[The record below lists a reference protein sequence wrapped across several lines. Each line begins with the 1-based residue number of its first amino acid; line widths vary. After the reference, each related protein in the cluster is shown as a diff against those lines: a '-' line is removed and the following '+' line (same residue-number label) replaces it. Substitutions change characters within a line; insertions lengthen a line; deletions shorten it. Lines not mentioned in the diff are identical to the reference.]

1 MTRWLGWIAPS
12 AGHALRRTLVIVVAA
27 LVVLA
32 ATVALEGLPTPK
44 HDLHRNER
52 LVFQADF
59 RRGSVGLL
67 GDLVFIAV
75 WAFVGR
81 RVFQIHL

>member
-1 MTRWLGWIAPS
+1 MTRCLAWIAPT
-12 AGHALRRTLVIVVAA
+12 AGHALRRTLMILVAA

-44 HDLHRNER
+44 RDLHRNER
-52 LVFQADF
+52 LAFQADF
-59 RRGSVGLL
+59 HRGSVGFL
-67 GDLVFIAV
+67 GDVVFIAV